1 MKIIFNWRDNKSF
14 CRFVRNEN
22 ITIKAEEMTEIQK
35 TIAILKIRWPE
46 VTLIVGLYTLV
57 ELSHSLFGFA
67 EPDVTKTSFLPSI
80 LFILSLTV
88 VSMLL
93 TYGFLRTVHLEGPK
107 EQTPMDLLKTGK
119 HFFWRMVGF
128 GFIFAGLYFILTGLI
143 FSITKYFTS
152 TNTGFIESATSAPWL
167 YQLCS
172 TATMLIMIKVSL
184 FVPALILVLDCRVV
198 NSFKLLSKFKLFKS
212 KELVALFCLS
222 TVIHLLWLLLKIPE
236 NPETISQYILK
247 IGTIVTG
254 QVLGLIVVV
263 TAVRFVSSLDLG
275 YDGRITD
282 SNSGDLLKY
291 PTED

>member
-1 MKIIFNWRDNKSF
+1 M
-14 CRFVRNEN
+14 RNEN
-22 ITIKAEEMTEIQK
+22 FTIKAEEMNETQK
-35 TIAILKIRWPE
+35 TLAILRIRWPE

-57 ELSHSLFGFA
+57 ELSHSLFGFT
-67 EPDVTKTSFLPSI
+67 EPDLTKTLFLPSI

-88 VSMLL
+88 VAMILS
-93 TYGFLRTVHLEGPK
+93 YGFLRTIHLEGPK
-107 EQTPMDLLKTGK
+107 EQAPMDLLKTGK

-128 GFIFAGLYFILTGLI
+128 GFVFAGLYFILTVLI

-152 TNTGFIESATSAPWL
+152 TEAGFIESATSAPWL

-184 FVPALILVLDCRVV
+184 FIPALILVLDCRVV

-222 TVIHLLWLLLKIPE
+222 TVMPLLWLLLKIPE
-236 NPETISQYILK
+236 NPETILQYMIT

-254 QVLGLIVVV
+254 QVFGLIVVV
-263 TAVRFVSSLDLG
+263 TAVRFVSSLDLE
-275 YDGRITD
+275 YDGGITN
-282 SNSGDLLKY
+282 SNSEDLLKY

>member
-1 MKIIFNWRDNKSF
+1 
-14 CRFVRNEN
+14 
-22 ITIKAEEMTEIQK
+22 MTETQK
-35 TIAILKIRWPE
+35 TLAILKARRPE

-57 ELSHSLFGFA
+57 ELSHSLFGFT
-67 EPDVTKTSFLPSI
+67 EPDVDVTKTMFLPSV

-88 VSMLL
+88 VAMILS
-93 TYGFLRTVHLEGPK
+93 YGFLRTVYLEGPK
-107 EQTPMDLLKTGK
+107 EQTPLDLLKTGK

-128 GFIFAGLYFILTGLI
+128 GFFFAGLYFILTMLI

-152 TNTGFIESATSAPWL
+152 TDTSFIESAKSAPWL

-172 TATMLIMIKVSL
+172 TSTMLILMKVSL
-184 FVPALILVLDCRVV
+184 FIPALILVLDCRVV
-198 NSFKLLSKFKLFKS
+198 NSFKLLSRFKLFKS

-236 NPETISQYILK
+236 NPETILQYIIR

-254 QVLGLIVVV
+254 QVLGLIVTV

-275 YDGRITD
+275 YDGDIID
-282 SNSGDLLKY
+282 SNSEDLLKY
-291 PTED
+291 PRED

>member
-1 MKIIFNWRDNKSF
+1 MI
-14 CRFVRNEN
+14 E
-22 ITIKAEEMTEIQK
+22 TQK
-35 TIAILKIRWPE
+35 TLAILKARRPE

-57 ELSHSLFGFA
+57 ELSHSLFGFT
-67 EPDVTKTSFLPSI
+67 EPDVDVTKTSFLPSI

-88 VSMLL
+88 VAMILS
-93 TYGFLRTVHLEGPK
+93 YGFLRTVYLEGPK
-107 EQTPMDLLKTGK
+107 EQTPMYLLKTGK

-128 GFIFAGLYFILTGLI
+128 GFIFAGLYFLLTVLI

-152 TNTGFIESATSAPWL
+152 TETGFIESAKSAPLL

-184 FVPALILVLDCRVV
+184 FIPALILVLDCRVV
-198 NSFKLLSKFKLFKS
+198 NSFKLLSKFKLFES

-222 TVIHLLWLLLKIPE
+222 TIIHLLWLLLKIPE
-236 NPETISQYILK
+236 NPETILQYIIK

-254 QVLGLIVVV
+254 QALGLIVTV
-263 TAVRFVSSLDLG
+263 TAVRFVSSLDLE
-275 YDGRITD
+275 YDGGITD
-282 SNSGDLLKY
+282 SNSEDLLND

>member
-1 MKIIFNWRDNKSF
+1 MRH
-14 CRFVRNEN
+14 EN
-22 ITIKAEEMTEIQK
+22 FTIKAEEMNETQK
-35 TIAILKIRWPE
+35 TLAILRIRWPE

-57 ELSHSLFGFA
+57 ELSHSLFGFT
-67 EPDVTKTSFLPSI
+67 EPDLTKTLFLPSI

-88 VSMLL
+88 VAMILS
-93 TYGFLRTVHLEGPK
+93 YGFLRTIHLEGPK

-128 GFIFAGLYFILTGLI
+128 GFVFAGLYFILTVLI

-152 TNTGFIESATSAPWL
+152 TEAGFIESATSAPWL

-184 FVPALILVLDCRVV
+184 FIPALILVLDCRVV

-222 TVIHLLWLLLKIPE
+222 TVMPLLWLLLKIPE
-236 NPETISQYILK
+236 NPETILQYMIT

-254 QVLGLIVVV
+254 QVFGLIVVV
-263 TAVRFVSSLDLG
+263 TAVRFVSSLDLE
-275 YDGRITD
+275 YDGGITN
-282 SNSGDLLKY
+282 SNSEDLLKY

>member
-1 MKIIFNWRDNKSF
+1 M
-14 CRFVRNEN
+14 NE
-22 ITIKAEEMTEIQK
+22 TQK
-35 TIAILKIRWPE
+35 TLAILRIRWPE
-46 VTLIVGLYTLV
+46 VTLIIGLYTLV

-128 GFIFAGLYFILTGLI
+128 GFIFAGLYYILTWII
-143 FSITKYFTS
+143 FLITKYFTS
-152 TNTGFIESATSAPWL
+152 TNTGFIESAKSAPWL

-172 TATMLIMIKVSL
+172 TATMLIMIKVYL
-184 FVPALILVLDCRVV
+184 FIPALILVLDCRVV

-212 KELVALFCLS
+212 KELVVLFCLS
-222 TVIHLLWLLLKIPE
+222 TAMPLLWLLLKISE
-236 NPETISQYILK
+236 NPETISQYIIT

-254 QVLGLIVVV
+254 QVLGLIVTV

-275 YDGRITD
+275 YDGLITD
-282 SNSGDLLKY
+282 SNSEDLLKY
-291 PTED
+291 PRED

>member
-1 MKIIFNWRDNKSF
+1 MGTSKNSF
-14 CRFVRNEN
+14 LEAPFS
-22 ITIKAEEMTEIQK
+22 IKAEAMNEIQK
-35 TIAILKIRWPE
+35 TFAILRARWPE
-46 VTLIVGLYTLV
+46 VTLIIGLYTLV
-57 ELSHSLFGFA
+57 ELSHSMFGFT
-67 EPDVTKTSFLPSI
+67 EPDVDVTKTMFLPSI

-88 VSMLL
+88 VAMILS
-93 TYGFLRTVHLEGPK
+93 YGFLRTVYLEGPK

-128 GFIFAGLYFILTGLI
+128 GFIFASLYFIVMGLI
-143 FSITKYFTS
+143 FSIAKYFTS
-152 TNTGFIESATSAPWL
+152 TNTGFIESATSTPWL

-172 TATMLIMIKVSL
+172 TATMLIMMKVSL
-184 FVPALILVLDCRVV
+184 FIPALILVLDCRVV
-198 NSFKLLSKFKLFKS
+198 NSFKLLSKFELFKS

-236 NPETISQYILK
+236 NPETISQYIIK

-254 QVLGLIVVV
+254 QVLGLTVTV

-282 SNSGDLLKY
+282 SNSEDLFEY